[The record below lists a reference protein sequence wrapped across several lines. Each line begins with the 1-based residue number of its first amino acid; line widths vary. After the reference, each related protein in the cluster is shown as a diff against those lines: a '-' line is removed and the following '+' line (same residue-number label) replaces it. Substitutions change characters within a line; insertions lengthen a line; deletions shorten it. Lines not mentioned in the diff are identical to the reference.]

1 MRIHIPS
8 YCGIYSRRERKPA
21 MLRKSPYLL
30 LRPKVLFTVAAVIL
44 LVCAAH
50 RPWRLL
56 FIFSGKG
63 LTYTL
68 VFVVAGLLIG
78 AMVHELGQFCFRT
91 NVSPWYTR
99 RAAAIFLIVAL
110 MGINA
115 LLPIVDRMA
124 FAVIGTGPFL
134 SSAASGYVL
143 IAFELVW
150 VAMLE

>member
-8 YCGIYSRRERKPA
+8 SCGIYSRRERKPA

-30 LRPKVLFTVAAVIL
+30 LRPKVLFTMAAAIL
-44 LVCAAH
+44 LACAIH

-56 FIFSGKG
+56 FVFSGKG
-63 LTYTL
+63 LTCAM
-68 VFVVAGLLIG
+68 VFIVAGLVIG
-78 AMVHELGQFCFRT
+78 AIVHELGQFCLRT

-99 RAAAIFLIVAL
+99 RAAAVFLLVA
-110 MGINA
+110 MIGINA
-115 LLPIVDRMA
+115 LLPIIDRMV

-134 SSAASGYVL
+134 SSATSAYVL

-150 VAMLE
+150 VALLE

>member
-8 YCGIYSRRERKPA
+8 SWGIYSRRERKPA
-21 MLRKSPYLL
+21 ILRKSPYML
-30 LRPKVLFTVAAVIL
+30 LRPKVLFTLAAAIL
-44 LVCAAH
+44 LICAIR

-78 AMVHELGQFCFRT
+78 AVVHELGQFCFRT
-91 NVSPWYTR
+91 KGSPWYTR
-99 RAAAIFLIVAL
+99 RAAAVFLLVA
-110 MGINA
+110 MIGINT

-124 FAVIGTGPFL
+124 FAVIRTGPFL
-134 SSAASGYVL
+134 SSADSAYVL
-143 IAFELVW
+143 IALELVW
-150 VAMLE
+150 VALLE